1 MEKMLYP
8 HDKELVFYQLEETL
22 INVKVN
28 NWIKKV
34 FLNDLE
40 HCVKSNITIVLCK

>member
-1 MEKMLYP
+1 MEKMLYWKKKFP

-28 NWIKKV
+28 N
-34 FLNDLE
+34 
-40 HCVKSNITIVLCK
+40 